1 MDVAVFPVT
10 EIIPSFHRESEILD
24 LRASLEQTDH
34 VLLTGRR
41 GIGKTTLLK
50 QFLMDAGQRAEWKT
64 FYADLSGTIN
74 PETFITS
81 LASQTLNVPESGQIR
96 QLRELTNYFTY
107 LRPSVNYNRISGKQ
121 QIDFSLADNY
131 KLQFT
136 LEQLFSYLQR
146 QGKKVLIILDGIG
159 QLMDYRDQGFMRVL
173 SESIRQAGPMKVIY
187 AADES
192 YRFQTWLNSVRK
204 EFAGEISELSTEEIP
219 HDTFSLHLREIFA
232 ANNKTLTE
240 GVADVILDWS
250 RLHTSTVYTVVHS
263 LLSSSVKK
271 PDEWYLESVLHEL
284 LESRREIFY
293 TYRRLLTANQWMLL
307 RGIAMEKGAK
317 QVMGG
322 EFVRRYG
329 LGSPSSVQTALD
341 ALYDKEMVYESD
353 DRLYLEDV
361 LLSRWFESSI

>member
-1 MDVAVFPVT
+1 MDVVEIPVGEKVPLFRREN
-10 EIIPSFHRESEILD
+10 EIAGLWEILD
-24 LRASLEQTDH
+24 KADH
-34 VLLTGRR
+34 LLVTGRR
-41 GIGKTTLLK
+41 GTGKTTLLK
-50 QFLMDAGQRAEWKT
+50 QFLAENGLRDQWKT

-74 PETFITS
+74 PDTFITT
-81 LASQTLNVPESGQIR
+81 LAAQTLNVPEAGQIR

-121 QIDFSLADNY
+121 QIDFSLAENY

-146 QGKKVLIILDGIG
+146 QGKNVLIILDGIN
-159 QLMDYRDQGFMRVL
+159 QLMDYRDQGFMRL
-173 SESIRQAGPMKVIY
+173 IGEAIRQAGPVKVIY
-187 AADES
+187 AGDDS
-192 YRFQTWLNSVRK
+192 FRFQTWLNFVRK
-204 EFAGEISELSTEEIP
+204 DFAGEISEFNTEEIP
-219 HDTFSLHLREIFA
+219 HESFTLYLREIFA

-250 RLHTSTVYTVVHS
+250 RHHTSTVYTVVNS

-271 PDEWYLESVLHEL
+271 PDEWFLESVFHEL
-284 LESRREIFY
+284 LKLRKEIFY

-329 LGSPSSVQTALD
+329 LGSASSVQTALD
-341 ALYDKEMVYESD
+341 ALYDKEMVYESEG
-353 DRLYLEDV
+353 RLYLEDV
-361 LLSRWFESSI
+361 LLSRWFESAI